1 MSVRLRMY
9 MYMYKFISYYIICSV
24 ICREIREGTELE
36 LYLKIGVHTGHVVCG
51 IVGTTRWTYDVFS
64 ADVIVAREVMQAC
77 TPG

>member
-1 MSVRLRMY
+1 MC
-9 MYMYKFISYYIICSV
+9 MYKV
-24 ICREIREGTELE
+24 IVQYVLYCFVCREIREGTELE